1 MQLIVGNYDIS
12 ELIES
17 ITWSGDTSQVART
30 LKVSAVRKE
39 GFKVK
44 EGERIVLKEKKKI
57 IFSGIIFDIDRTA
70 SSFVEQYLAYDLM
83 FYINN
88 SDINARFK
96 GTPES
101 ITTQVCNLLAIRTGR
116 LAKTGIQV
124 SMPCFGK
131 RAYEAIMAAYT
142 VAARKNGKKY
152 IFRVNEKNELEVIEK
167 GELCGVVLDGEHNL
181 IEATFKTSLQN
192 MVNRVLI
199 TDKNNNIVK
208 KIDDSGLIGK
218 YGVIQRV
225 LKQEEKKDMKSEAK
239 NMIKGAEYSATVTG
253 LSSDFRAVSGKS
265 IIIRE
270 KETGL
275 NGKFYIESD
284 SHTFSAGKAEMSLTL
299 AFENFMDEKEIE
311 KESGNK

>member
-1 MQLIVGNYDIS
+1 MQLIVGNYDVS
-12 ELIES
+12 ELVENIV
-17 ITWSGDTSQVART
+17 WSGDTSQVART

-39 GFKVK
+39 DFKVK
-44 EGERIVLKEKKKI
+44 EGERIVLKEKNKI
-57 IFSGIIFDIDRTA
+57 VFSGIIFDIGRTA

-96 GTPES
+96 GTPED
-101 ITTQVCNLLAIRTGR
+101 IAGKVCKLLGIRTGR
-116 LAKTGIQV
+116 IAKTGIQV

-152 IFRVNEKNELEVIEK
+152 IPRVNEKNELEVIEK
-167 GELCGVVLDGEHNL
+167 GELCGVVLDGENNL

-225 LKQEEKKDMKSEAK
+225 LKQEEKKDMTSEAK

-299 AFENFMDEKEIE
+299 AFKNLMDEKEIE

>member
-12 ELIES
+12 ELVENIV
-17 ITWSGDTSQVART
+17 WSGDTSQVART

-101 ITTQVCNLLAIRTGR
+101 ITTQVCNLLGIRTGR

-152 IFRVNEKNELEVIEK
+152 IPRVNEKNELEVIEK

-299 AFENFMDEKEIE
+299 AFENLMDEKEIE

>member
-12 ELIES
+12 ELVENIV
-17 ITWSGDTSQVART
+17 WSGDTSQVART

-39 GFKVK
+39 DFKVK
-44 EGERIVLKEKKKI
+44 EGERIVLKEKNKI
-57 IFSGIIFDIDRTA
+57 VFSGIIFDIDRTA

-83 FYINN
+83 IYINN

-101 ITTQVCNLLAIRTGR
+101 ITTQVCNLLGIRIGR

-152 IFRVNEKNELEVIEK
+152 IPRVNEKNELEVIEK

-225 LKQEEKKDMKSEAK
+225 LKQEEKKDMTSEAK
-239 NMIKGAEYSATVTG
+239 NMIKGAEYSGAANG
-253 LSSDFRAVSGKS
+253 LSNDFKAISGKS

-299 AFENFMDEKEIE
+299 AFENLMDEKEIE

>member
-12 ELIES
+12 ELVENIV
-17 ITWSGDTSQVART
+17 WSGDTSQVART

-39 GFKVK
+39 EFKVK
-44 EGERIVLKEKKKI
+44 EGERIVLKEKNKI
-57 IFSGIIFDIDRTA
+57 VFSGIIFDIDRTA
-70 SSFVEQYLAYDLM
+70 SSFIEQYLAYDFM

-88 SDINARFK
+88 SDVNARFK
-96 GTPES
+96 GTAES
-101 ITTQVCNLLAIRTGR
+101 ITTQVCNLLGIRTGR

-152 IFRVNEKNELEVIEK
+152 IPRVNEKNELEVIEK

-225 LKQEEKKDMKSEAK
+225 LKQEEKKDMTSEAK
-239 NMIKGAEYSATVTG
+239 NMIKGAEYSATATG
-253 LSSDFRAVSGKS
+253 LSSDFRAVSGQS

-299 AFENFMDEKEIE
+299 AFENLMDEKEIE